1 MICCD
6 CEEISYSQHDVK
18 LINTE
23 AQINR
28 DRLLVGI
35 STLKSRIPVIENTIE
50 SVKTEQSK
58 YLKHGNQTK
67 REIKAHSEAIKEVF
81 CKTIDV
87 LTNKGIVFVDKKKKE
102 DMKKME
108 PYIDELETEKMSMAS
123 LNRTAEVIVK
133 LCTNVQIL
141 DEFPKIGEQL
151 NKSLQTAEKAMPSLN
166 ICRYKSGEFSEE
178 DITDSFGEII
188 CEERSETIKPLFR
201 SLPVPELRRV
211 GEPCQIKTFK
221 QLTEI
226 NGIISSYNDNAWILG
241 KNEICLHNIN
251 GTKKTSYTVPD
262 YKSNLKALKRSG
274 DDIWFW
280 TGQNAVQG
288 NSDDEKVGFEVPF
301 ENGIAGCF
309 NHNGELIVY
318 NPEDKSLSEIA
329 EYTGIQRKIDNE
341 KIQSSITNDEYVE
354 VVETTNL
361 NLAIL
366 QECHVI
372 VLNQNGDII
381 NIFEDT
387 DAKFWNICTDNYGN
401 ILVADNR
408 QQDRIIMLSED
419 GMFQR
424 TLLTGDIKNIH
435 SVTHLAI
442 DGCGHLWISDKPTDI
457 TIYSYL

>member
-6 CEEISYSQHDVK
+6 CEEISHSQHDVK
-18 LINTE
+18 LIDTE

-35 STLKSRIPVIENTIE
+35 SILKSRIPVIENTIE

-58 YLKHGNQTK
+58 YLKHGNQT
-67 REIKAHSEAIKEVF
+67 HSEAIKEVF
-81 CKTIDV
+81 CNTIDV
-87 LTNKGIVFVDKKKKE
+87 LASKGILFVDKKKKE

-108 PYIDELETEKMSMAS
+108 TYIEELETEKMSMAS

-133 LCTNVQIL
+133 HCTNVQIL

-151 NKSLQTAEKAMPSLN
+151 NKSLQAPDRTMPTFN

-178 DITDSFGEII
+178 NITNLFGEII
-188 CEERSETIKPLFR
+188 CEEGSETIKPLFR

-221 QLTEI
+221 KKEKI
-226 NGIISSYNDNAWILG
+226 KGIIPSYNDNTWILRG
-241 KNEICLHNIN
+241 NKIYLHNIN
-251 GTKKTSYTVPD
+251 GTVKTSYTVPE

-309 NHNGELIVY
+309 NQNGNLIVY
-318 NPEDKSLSEIA
+318 NPI
-329 EYTGIQRKIDNE
+329 
-341 KIQSSITNDEYVE
+341 
-354 VVETTNL
+354 
-361 NLAIL
+361 
-366 QECHVI
+366 
-372 VLNQNGDII
+372 
-381 NIFEDT
+381 
-387 DAKFWNICTDNYGN
+387 
-401 ILVADNR
+401 
-408 QQDRIIMLSED
+408 
-419 GMFQR
+419 
-424 TLLTGDIKNIH
+424 
-435 SVTHLAI
+435 
-442 DGCGHLWISDKPTDI
+442 
-457 TIYSYL
+457 